1 MKIRSL
7 SVAIVSM
14 AVSGFVAGNSMAQSS
29 GTENL
34 FSQYYT
40 QPGVSIAHAEMYPAP
55 HPVPAHVG
63 QTYYTYQPLMPHE
76 MMYPHSRNYYNF
88 YASPNSFYC
97 NMCGGPTYQPGYG
110 MTKTTVRWQNGCNHI
125 APLAGTITPLS
136 RVANSLNGLHGVRPP
151 RVGLLAGLHA
161 HLQAKQARCQ
171 AKHGAGSAAGCEGSA
186 VEGDGCYG
194 GDCPS
199 DSDMDGNGTCANCE
213 IMAANWQRAREQSA
227 ARTANA
233 MSNRITR

>member
-7 SVAIVSM
+7 SVAIVSL
-14 AVSGFVAGNSMAQSS
+14 AVSGFVAGNAIAQSS

-63 QTYYTYQPLMPHE
+63 QSYYTYQPLMPHE
-76 MMYPHSRNYYNF
+76 LMYPHSRNYYNY
-88 YASPNSFYC
+88 YASPSSFYC
-97 NMCGGPTYQPGYG
+97 NMCGGPTYRPGYG

-136 RVANSLNGLHGVRPP
+136 RIANSLNGLHAVRPP
-151 RVGLLAGLHA
+151 RLGLKG
-161 HLQAKQARCQ
+161 HLQAKH
-171 AKHGAGSAAGCEGSA
+171 AKHAAKHAARLGA
-186 VEGDGCYG
+186 G
-194 GDCPS
+194 GDCGAFEGNGCHAEGCSS
-199 DSDMDGNGTCANCE
+199 DTDMDGTCENCE
-213 IMAANWQRAREQSA
+213 AMAANWKLAREQSA
-227 ARTANA
+227 ARTANS

>member
-1 MKIRSL
+1 MKIWSL
-7 SVAIVSM
+7 SFAIVSV

-34 FSQYYT
+34 YSQYYT

-63 QTYYTYQPLMPHE
+63 HSYYTYQPLMPHE
-76 MMYPHSRNYYNF
+76 MMYTHSRNYYNF
-88 YASPNSFYC
+88 YASPSSFYC

-110 MTKTTVRWQNGCNHI
+110 MTKTSVRWQNGCTHI
-125 APLAGTITPLS
+125 APLAGTITPFS
-136 RVANSLNGLHGVRPP
+136 RIANCLNGLHAVRPP
-151 RVGLLAGLHA
+151 RPGLHGGLGA
-161 HLQAKQARCQ
+161 HLR
-171 AKHGAGSAAGCEGSA
+171 AKHAHHAARAATGMEGGAVDGGCLDEG
-186 VEGDGCYG
+186 
-194 GDCPS
+194 CPP
-199 DSDMDGNGTCANCE
+199 DSDMDGTCENCE

-227 ARTANA
+227 ARTANS